1 MSGSNLTQ
9 LIVLGSA
16 AADQVSEAH
25 IVNMAK
31 SFMPKFWSPTTD
43 VIHATILSS
52 LQDGFLGYAD
62 EHATVPT
69 LLLTPSG
76 RMQFNKLLLAE
87 HKGLNTPSN
96 LAFEA
101 AQLCF
106 LDVADS
112 PTLNA
117 FLAKLSTKIDAEIN
131 TFQERVNRCPHI
143 GKFTQAWIDV
153 EIRRLENIA
162 ALVTTTATNIEMAQ
176 FK

>member
-1 MSGSNLTQ
+1 
-9 LIVLGSA
+9 
-16 AADQVSEAH
+16 
-25 IVNMAK
+25 
-31 SFMPKFWSPTTD
+31 
-43 VIHATILSS
+43 
-52 LQDGFLGYAD
+52 
-62 EHATVPT
+62 
-69 LLLTPSG
+69 
-76 RMQFNKLLLAE
+76 MQFNKLLLAE
-87 HKGLNTPSN
+87 HTGLSTPSN
-96 LAFEA
+96 LAFET

-112 PTLNA
+112 LTLNA
-117 FLAKLSTKIDAEIN
+117 FLTKLSTKIDDEIN

>member
-9 LIVLGSA
+9 LIVLGTA

-52 LQDGFLGYAD
+52 LQDGFLGYA
-62 EHATVPT
+62 VPT

-87 HKGLNTPSN
+87 HTGLSTPSN
-96 LAFEA
+96 LAFET

-117 FLAKLSTKIDAEIN
+117 FLTKLSTKIDDEIN

>member
-1 MSGSNLTQ
+1 MSGSDLTQ
-9 LIVLGSA
+9 LIVLGSTA
-16 AADQVSEAH
+16 VDQACEAH
-25 IVNMAK
+25 IVNMAQ

-43 VIHATILSS
+43 VTHATILSS
-52 LQDGFLGYAD
+52 LHDGFLIYGEKHD
-62 EHATVPT
+62 GVPT
-69 LLLTPSG
+69 LTLTASG
-76 RMQFNKLLLAE
+76 RQQFNKLMLAD
-87 HKGLNTPSN
+87 HKGLSTPSN

-112 PTLNA
+112 KTLNA
-117 FLAKLSTKIDAEIN
+117 FLGKLSTKIDAEIN
-131 TFQERVNRCPHI
+131 SFQDRVDRCPHI

-162 ALVTTTATNIEMAQ
+162 SLVTTTATNIEMAQ